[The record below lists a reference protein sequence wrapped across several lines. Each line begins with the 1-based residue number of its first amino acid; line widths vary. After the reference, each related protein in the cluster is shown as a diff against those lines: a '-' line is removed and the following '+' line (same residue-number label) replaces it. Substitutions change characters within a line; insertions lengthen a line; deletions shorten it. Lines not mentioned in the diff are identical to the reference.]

1 MSAADLTSKWL
12 GESEKL
18 VKSLF
23 ELAREKKPS
32 IIFVDEIDSVATARS
47 DSDSESGR
55 RIKTELLVQMDG
67 MGNSLDKLLVLCATN
82 LPWAIDGALLRR
94 CQKRIYIPLPDAR
107 ARKRLLEIRM
117 QKMSPPPALEDAEM
131 EELVQHTEGFSGS
144 DLSVLIAEAIMGP
157 VRKCQDAQAFKWVEV
172 DGAPRLEPCSPGE
185 PNCIKMTI
193 MDLATSTIDGVEQ
206 LNKDG
211 SKLYTKDLLVAP
223 PVTSADF
230 RKTLATCKASVGQD
244 TLEEFENFTKNFGQD
259 G

>member
-18 VKSLF
+18 VKALF

-94 CQKRIYIPLPDAR
+94 CQKGERGRTTLA
-107 ARKRLLEIRM
+107 L
-117 QKMSPPPALEDAEM
+117 SPPICSSAWQDLGA
-131 EELVQHTEGFSGS
+131 GGS
-144 DLSVLIAEAIMGP
+144 YETTCTRGL
-157 VRKCQDAQAFKWVEV
+157 C
-172 DGAPRLEPCSPGE
+172 PR
-185 PNCIKMTI
+185 
-193 MDLATSTIDGVEQ
+193 
-206 LNKDG
+206 
-211 SKLYTKDLLVAP
+211 
-223 PVTSADF
+223 
-230 RKTLATCKASVGQD
+230 
-244 TLEEFENFTKNFGQD
+244 
-259 G
+259 